1 MTSATG
7 LGDDWYESAGVRAG
21 PRRLLR
27 EEVHSGLLFF
37 PPHLVPY
44 WDHPLVGALPP
55 HRKDELLARHL
66 YQYLEFTSRFET
78 RVVNRATE
86 QIAEGHSG
94 VDAARSVRLQAYRI
108 YCDEAYHSLYSLDV
122 VDQIATA
129 CGTAPLPY
137 DFQPFLRRL
146 DAAGEQLMPQEP
158 GLAQMLQVVVFETLV
173 TALLKDIPRDGRV
186 LSLVRDTVR
195 DHAKDEG
202 RHHVFFSHF
211 FGELWKQQDTTV
223 RVRAARC
230 LPELVRRSLLPYLEP
245 LRRSLVAA
253 GLTATQAQEVL
264 YDSYPDDRVD
274 AGIRDTARHSLRLFE
289 DNGVLDVPGARD
301 AFAAAR
307 LVD

>member
-1 MTSATG
+1 MSVPG

-27 EEVHSGLLFF
+27 EELHGGRLFF
-37 PPHLVPY
+37 PPRLVPY
-44 WDHPLVGALPP
+44 WDHPLVSALPQ
-55 HRKDELLARHL
+55 HRKDALLARHL
-66 YQYLEFTSRFET
+66 FQYLEFTSHFET

-86 QIAEGHSG
+86 QIAGGRSG
-94 VDAARSVRLQAYRI
+94 VDVARSVRLQAYRI
-108 YCDEAYHSLYSLDV
+108 YCDEAYHSLYSLDA

-129 CGTAPLPY
+129 SGTAPVPY

-146 DAAGEQLMPQEP
+146 DAAGEQLMPGAP
-158 GLAQMLQVVVFETLV
+158 GLTQMLQVVVFETLI
-173 TALLKDIPRDGRV
+173 TALLNDIPRDGRV
-186 LSLVRDTVR
+186 LSLVRDIVR
-195 DHAKDEG
+195 DHGRDEG

-211 FGELWKQQDTTV
+211 FGELWAQQDTTV

-230 LPELVRRSLLPYLEP
+230 LPELIRRSLLPYLEP
-245 LRRSLVAA
+245 LRRSLVAT
-253 GLTATQAQEVL
+253 GLTAAEAREVL
-264 YDSYPDDRVD
+264 HDSYPDDRVD